1 MAIEL
6 SKCRESFSL
15 PLYFEKSS
23 PCQKSYDAAAW
34 SPVSGNTYRDK
45 HHIGPEKCVAL
56 HCTPET
62 ECLFSLARML
72 GYGSGHGTWG
82 ESP

>member
-6 SKCRESFSL
+6 SKCRESFPL
-15 PLYFEKSS
+15 PLSFEKSS

-45 HHIGPEKCVAL
+45 HHIGPEKCVLL

-62 ECLFSLARML
+62 EK
-72 GYGSGHGTWG
+72 
-82 ESP
+82 